1 MGQVHPRGPNVVRLS
16 QRGAG
21 HNCECGAP
29 YFDEHEIASD
39 VRLRQLFPGQEII
52 QTVQAA
58 NVAMKKATPHKKS
71 RFNNNASSLSIYVH
85 TLFY

>member
-1 MGQVHPRGPNVVRLS
+1 MGQVHPRGPNVVRLT
-16 QRGAG
+16 QRGG
-21 HNCECGAP
+21 GKNYECGAP

-58 NVAMKKATPHKKS
+58 NVAMKKVYKNILPFFIFMVINDYH
-71 RFNNNASSLSIYVH
+71 
-85 TLFY
+85 